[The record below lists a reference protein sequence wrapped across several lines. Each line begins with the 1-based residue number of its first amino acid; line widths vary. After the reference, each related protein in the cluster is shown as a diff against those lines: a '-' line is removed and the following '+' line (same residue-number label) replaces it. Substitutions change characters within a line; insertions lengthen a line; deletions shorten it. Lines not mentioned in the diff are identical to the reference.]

1 MDELNQFA
9 ANVADLY
16 NAGSDKLDL
25 PTARKIVKEINTF
38 LFTCPSNIGSVYELG
53 QKIPLFFCISQIL
66 AFASQRYPQLANIR

>member
-53 QKIPLFFCISQIL
+53 QKFP
-66 AFASQRYPQLANIR
+66 